1 LHFKKTCTKCAPII
15 QNYRICQQQKNPDE
29 VLQNQINK
37 YREVFKV
44 AMERA
49 NLIDD
54 ALAHYLDERPIQ
66 IEQAQLTPAEDVS
79 VFKCP
84 KCGSNMVLK
93 DRRQGRGKYISCM
106 GYPSCTNVIW
116 FPEAVEDIEIL
127 NETCNQVNVFNYDDT
142 NMNLYLIK

>member
-1 LHFKKTCTKCAPII
+1 MLQKKCIYKSTFIWFYY
-15 QNYRICQQQKNPDE
+15 YRICQRQKNPNE

-54 ALAHYLDERPIQ
+54 SLAQYLDERPLQ
-66 IEQAQLTPAEDVS
+66 TEQAQLHEDVTI
-79 VFKCP
+79 FKCP

-93 DRRQGRGKYISCM
+93 QRRQGRGKYISCM
-106 GYPSCTNVIW
+106 GYPTCTNVIW
-116 FPEAVEDIEIL
+116 FPEAIENVEVL
-127 NETCNQVNVFNYDDT
+127 NETCNQVNITFACSVSYK
-142 NMNLYLIK
+142 YICS